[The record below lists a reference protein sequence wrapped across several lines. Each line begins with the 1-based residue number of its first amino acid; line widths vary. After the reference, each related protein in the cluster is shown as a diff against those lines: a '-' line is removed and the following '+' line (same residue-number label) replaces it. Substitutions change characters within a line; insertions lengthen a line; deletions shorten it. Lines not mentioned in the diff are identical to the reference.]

1 MVFGLWARLRV
12 CVTQTAYFD
21 RGYMQEKIT
30 GNSYNH
36 AGKSGRWA
44 FSYVLNTGMN
54 VCGFVLALIVW
65 RLEIAFSPAA
75 KRAADELP
83 PWNALHWFRP
93 ALSQTLASP
102 IGYLALNYINFPML
116 VKLDV

>member
-1 MVFGLWARLRV
+1 
-12 CVTQTAYFD
+12 
-21 RGYMQEKIT
+21 
-30 GNSYNH
+30 
-36 AGKSGRWA
+36 
-44 FSYVLNTGMN
+44 MN

-65 RLEIAFSPAA
+65 RLEITFSPAA

-116 VKLDV
+116 VKLDVEDIFTHSMTALCSSTPAFGKELQAHTSDVYGVGHQRRDVLEI